1 MGLDYVEVIMEIEDL
16 FQIEIDDEAG
26 AKIRTVGD
34 LYEVVLEKLD
44 QQRLVAQTTGGCP
57 TIPPFLNIRNA
68 IVSLVPVERKAVRP
82 SSHLEDLLPQNQRIL
97 LWRELQQRLQLPL
110 PPLVLTDSVRTGLLS
125 VSLVVFLTA
134 AVLLVAAGGMNG
146 FALAVSMGVI
156 IGCLL
161 YLGTRPLA
169 TTFPPGCSTIAD
181 IVRRVRPP
189 YHPSNRLTPI
199 PTDRNQ
205 IWQLVVQTVAETLN
219 EPANHIEPQTRFYED
234 LRCG

>member
-16 FQIEIDDEAG
+16 FQIEIDDEAC
-26 AKIRTVGD
+26 APIRTVGD

-44 QQRLVAQTTGGCP
+44 QQREAAQATGGCP

-68 IVSLVPVERKAVRP
+68 IVSLAPVERKNVRP
-82 SSHLEDLLPQNQRIL
+82 SSRLEDLLPENQRIL

-110 PPLVLTDSVRTGLLS
+110 PPLVLPDSLRTGLLT

-134 AVLLVAAGGMNG
+134 TVLLIAAGGSNG
-146 FALAVSMGVI
+146 FALAVSLMVI
-156 IGCLL
+156 VTCLL
-161 YLGTRPLA
+161 YLGTRPLT
-169 TTFPPGCSTIAD
+169 TTFPSGCTTVAD

-219 EPANHIEPQTRFYED
+219 EPASNIEPQTRFYED
-234 LRCG
+234 LHCG